1 MKNIALRIGLSFWL
15 MSPTWIVAQET
26 PKESPASSGSTLFSG
41 PQVDEALPR
50 FEFKSGLG
58 DSIGQLIDPVALA
71 QGKPLVLVF
80 LHDVNRQS
88 ISMTRVLTQYTQSRG
103 QDGLFSA
110 VILLAEDPT
119 GAQDTIKRIQHALTP
134 NVPTGVSPDGPE
146 GPGSYGLNRAV
157 QMTILVADKNRVK
170 ANFALVQP
178 SLQVDLPK
186 VVRSVVELIGGP
198 EPKLSELLDAGGAMQ
213 NAARNPNQGD
223 ESKPDSEKIRSLV
236 RPLIQRDAQ
245 VDQVDRAALAIERAI
260 EESPAIKKE
269 IGRIASTIVGSGK
282 LDNYGTLRAQDYL
295 KQWAQK
301 YGKEPVRPS
310 DDPKK
315 P

>member
-1 MKNIALRIGLSFWL
+1 MKSLALRIGLLFWL
-15 MSPTWIVAQET
+15 LSSTWIVAQET
-26 PKESPASSGSTLFSG
+26 PNDSQAGSNSTLFSG

-50 FEFKSGLG
+50 FEFKSALG
-58 DSIGQLIDPVALA
+58 DSVGKLIDPVAMA
-71 QGKPLVLVF
+71 QGKPMVLVF

-88 ISMTRVLTQYTQSRG
+88 ISMTRVLTKYTQSRS
-103 QDGLFSA
+103 QDGLYSA
-110 VILLAEDPT
+110 VILLAQDPT

-134 NVPTGVSPDGPE
+134 QVPTGVSPEGPE

-178 SLQVDLPK
+178 SLQVDVPK
-186 VVRSVVELIGGP
+186 VVRSIVDLIGGP

-213 NAARNPNQGD
+213 NVARNANPGD
-223 ESKPDSEKIRSLV
+223 EAKPDPEKIRSLV
-236 RPLIQRDAQ
+236 RPLIQLDAQ
-245 VDQVDRAALAIERAI
+245 AEQVDRAARAIEQAI

-269 IGRIASTIVGSGK
+269 IGRIASTIVSSGK

-301 YGKEPVRPS
+301 YGKEPVRS
-310 DDPKK
+310 EDDSKK